1 MKKTAKKII
10 SGSMAVIM
18 TAFALLCDMPAYE
31 AKAAARPWK
40 WDALEYL
47 EFRNGE
53 GAGVHSLKD
62 ITEHG
67 DNYTIDGEPLYQD
80 ASHYFDDIQM
90 SINSRVTYGKKVRV
104 NNGQRI
110 NIIAAKQDSAGAG
123 GETIN
128 AGLKFYWSIVE
139 YDINGNA
146 IFDGAWKGCD
156 QTWTIGQ
163 SHNGT
168 DYGTDGHAYG
178 VSQKDREEIVSYIM
192 PIFRWNNGDS
202 SVGGGQ
208 DLFILTQALA
218 DSYPN
223 FYLVTDPFTYTFNCN
238 GGTAEGADEYT
249 RQRLGMESLPDD
261 TIIEPTRAG
270 YTFSGWKITGGS
282 GKQEGLVYSTK
293 QLTAMLQDGKYWS
306 SLFENA
312 TFEAQWSINSYPLDV
327 NCYYYDEK
335 TGSWVHEEDDFSYVE
350 VSGVSNNIDSN
361 VWQND
366 LWLYPVWNTQYKIY
380 AKPASGWEVSGW
392 SDVAAGEDE
401 LEGFY
406 PSSSDFHTGV
416 MDAEAENGE
425 AAKVVNV
432 FVRHKEHN
440 LKLNIAHQN
449 ADGSWSSTQEW
460 INEPVRGSA
469 SYHYDR
475 YGTDSTGA
483 DNAEYEQVCVKGT
496 MPDKDYEETVR
507 VYRQKRGLN
516 VSVYYRANEEKDFE
530 KQDNSS
536 GHFLKFNIKQN
547 GGAQDASFTA
557 EWNQKLRVGATVSF
571 KPFASQGYRID
582 HIDVMDGDK
591 VIATYNDEFTH
602 TLPVTYNGYEI
613 RVYLKPTDYSINFN
627 YAHDATNPFG
637 NLSYDTE
644 AENAAKLTK
653 NGTDT
658 IPVKYENKV
667 GTLPLPTLTGA
678 EFIKWVDENGTTY
691 TADTIYMVQGNTT
704 LYAVWEELTGEF
716 TYNSNNVAYNNNGV
730 GILNKTF
737 EAGSK
742 NVMSDNVTLENN
754 MFGKMLEK
762 DDIFYTEEE
771 GRWDKELRNYIFMK
785 GGTSYAYT
793 VNNGKSTYYSFQGWS
808 TDPEASVVTD
818 KDAGLIHSPGYTDRY
833 FNFVYERQAFLKT
846 SLTSDYSKINA
857 SIDKRISSANAIRAK
872 ADDLYNEKNLSKD
885 ETDVTMY
892 AIWDEYPE
900 INAPSSIFIPL
911 GYLDEF
917 LTLTPEPAFNE
928 GAREKLENALSERIS
943 VTDREDED
951 LKIEFEG
958 LDSIMEQIIVVK
970 KSFICPGREMSTR
983 VSVTDSAG
991 NTTYSYVTVY
1001 IPRERSLQSKPEII
1015 DPNSDIPPI
1024 GIPTHKARVITRKY
1038 YDYGN
1043 KDSENYKSDYS
1054 LATFRDYGGL
1064 LPNSVW
1070 YTKPHYKAVIE
1081 KTFDNLENNT
1091 PEQVWYF
1098 THEQVLEVQ
1107 RYIDKNGLGNSRR
1120 KDALQEFYD
1129 TFEPKCR
1136 IK

>member
-168 DYGTDGHAYG
+168 AGGETINAGLKFYWSIVEYDINGNAIFDGAWKGCDQTWTIGQSHNGTDYGTDGHAYG

-208 DLFILTQALA
+208 DTFIKP
-218 DSYPN
+218 SMIRNFYPN
-223 FYLVTDPFTYTFNCN
+223 FYLVTDPFAYTFDCN

-249 RQRLGMESLPDD
+249 RYRLGMESLPDD

-350 VSGVSNNIDSN
+350 VSGVSNNIATFEAQWSINSYPLDVNCYYYDEKTGSWVHEEDDFSYVEVSGVSNNIDSN

-366 LWLYPVWNTQYKIY
+366 LWLYPIWNTQYKIY
-380 AKPASGWEVSGW
+380 AKPASGWEIAGW
-392 SDVAAGEDE
+392 SDVVAGEDE

-440 LKLNIAHQN
+440 LKLNITHQN

-475 YGTDSTGA
+475 YGSDDTGV
-483 DNAEYEQVCVKGT
+483 DNAEYEKVCIKGT
-496 MPDKDYEETVR
+496 MPDKGYEETVR
-507 VYRQKRGLN
+507 VYRQKRDLN

-530 KQDNSS
+530 KQD
-536 GHFLKFNIKQN
+536 K
-547 GGAQDASFTA
+547 
-557 EWNQKLRVGATVSF
+557 
-571 KPFASQGYRID
+571 
-582 HIDVMDGDK
+582 
-591 VIATYNDEFTH
+591 
-602 TLPVTYNGYEI
+602 
-613 RVYLKPTDYSINFN
+613 
-627 YAHDATNPFG
+627 
-637 NLSYDTE
+637 
-644 AENAAKLTK
+644 
-653 NGTDT
+653 
-658 IPVKYENKV
+658 
-667 GTLPLPTLTGA
+667 
-678 EFIKWVDENGTTY
+678 
-691 TADTIYMVQGNTT
+691 
-704 LYAVWEELTGEF
+704 
-716 TYNSNNVAYNNNGV
+716 
-730 GILNKTF
+730 
-737 EAGSK
+737 
-742 NVMSDNVTLENN
+742 
-754 MFGKMLEK
+754 
-762 DDIFYTEEE
+762 
-771 GRWDKELRNYIFMK
+771 
-785 GGTSYAYT
+785 
-793 VNNGKSTYYSFQGWS
+793 
-808 TDPEASVVTD
+808 
-818 KDAGLIHSPGYTDRY
+818 
-833 FNFVYERQAFLKT
+833 
-846 SLTSDYSKINA
+846 
-857 SIDKRISSANAIRAK
+857 
-872 ADDLYNEKNLSKD
+872 
-885 ETDVTMY
+885 
-892 AIWDEYPE
+892 
-900 INAPSSIFIPL
+900 
-911 GYLDEF
+911 
-917 LTLTPEPAFNE
+917 
-928 GAREKLENALSERIS
+928 
-943 VTDREDED
+943 
-951 LKIEFEG
+951 
-958 LDSIMEQIIVVK
+958 
-970 KSFICPGREMSTR
+970 
-983 VSVTDSAG
+983 
-991 NTTYSYVTVY
+991 
-1001 IPRERSLQSKPEII
+1001 
-1015 DPNSDIPPI
+1015 
-1024 GIPTHKARVITRKY
+1024 
-1038 YDYGN
+1038 
-1043 KDSENYKSDYS
+1043 
-1054 LATFRDYGGL
+1054 
-1064 LPNSVW
+1064 
-1070 YTKPHYKAVIE
+1070 
-1081 KTFDNLENNT
+1081 
-1091 PEQVWYF
+1091 
-1098 THEQVLEVQ
+1098 
-1107 RYIDKNGLGNSRR
+1107 
-1120 KDALQEFYD
+1120 
-1129 TFEPKCR
+1129 
-1136 IK
+1136 